1 MNARCLGAALLL
13 ALTLVTPAAAQP
25 PDTGSTTYQQGYYR
39 DEAYLDAYR
48 RAVRYYNAA
57 LGEAEVERIVT
68 ALLHYSAYY
77 QLDPRLVTAL
87 VACESRFRPQAV
99 SSAGARGLGQLM
111 PDTAKSEGVDPDT
124 VTDNIHGACRVLRRN
139 LNRYTEQEPDRR
151 LTLALAA
158 YNAGPGAVEKYGG
171 VPPYAETTEYIRRV
185 LAEYRRLC
193 GQ

>member
-1 MNARCLGAALLL
+1 MKARCLGAALLL
-13 ALTLVTPAAAQP
+13 SLTLMAPAAAEP
-25 PDTGSTTYQQGYYR
+25 PAGGATRYEQGYYR

-48 RAVRYYNAA
+48 RAVRYYNSA
-57 LGEAEVERIVT
+57 LADDEVERIVT

-77 QLDPRLVTAL
+77 HLDPRLVTAL
-87 VACESRFRPQAV
+87 VACESRFRPTAV

-111 PDTAKSEGVDPDT
+111 PDTAKSEGVNPDT

-139 LNRYTEQEPDRR
+139 LNRYTEHGAEQQ